1 MNDIIDIFYNNII
14 KEASMGRVNCL
25 FIYNIVFN
33 TYLVEDNKYIE
44 STINVDN
51 LFIPT
56 LVIKNKEKFNNLLLE
71 YVIKAKSFYNLEK
84 YEKELKEQNEEELI
98 KDRICIEKILMTLL
112 WSNATVEDFED
123 PINFLKKRIN
133 FLDDEK
139 LLKFQNKTNIGYSE
153 ILNSYIIIQTKKDK
167 ITNETPYFLEIKLV
181 NSLNPNDYCYLPD
194 VRLGIENDKAYVY
207 AIQNRKSSTNDKTQ
221 YEKFINRKLYKI
233 GQNFYENEELNL
245 KDITPSF
252 VLSANIAIALID
264 SLNIKDIIIPS
275 ILIPRWNGGIISDKI
290 RNKDLDNIERIN
302 LQKNLTEKFLRTF
315 GRLSY
320 HCKDIKITSF
330 PYDIDSSMHLKLGD
344 IKTFNN
350 ELLKETFELTKKC
363 NNNLKK

>member
-33 TYLVEDNKYIE
+33 TYLVEDNKHIE
-44 STINVDN
+44 STVNVDN

-56 LVIKNKEKFNNLLLE
+56 LVIENKEKFNNLLLE

-84 YEKELKEQNEEELI
+84 YENELREQNQEELI

-123 PINFLKKRIN
+123 PINFLKK
-133 FLDDEK
+133 
-139 LLKFQNKTNIGYSE
+139 
-153 ILNSYIIIQTKKDK
+153 
-167 ITNETPYFLEIKLV
+167 
-181 NSLNPNDYCYLPD
+181 
-194 VRLGIENDKAYVY
+194 
-207 AIQNRKSSTNDKTQ
+207 
-221 YEKFINRKLYKI
+221 
-233 GQNFYENEELNL
+233 
-245 KDITPSF
+245 
-252 VLSANIAIALID
+252 
-264 SLNIKDIIIPS
+264 
-275 ILIPRWNGGIISDKI
+275 
-290 RNKDLDNIERIN
+290 RIN

-330 PYDIDSSMHLKLGD
+330 PYDIDSSMHIKLGE